1 MKKMVWLQIGLA
13 LFAFGITARIFF
25 KERPYAAQN
34 HELQQELTQVKETN
48 EQLEENM
55 SAVKVDRKA
64 SRSYI
69 RQGRAFFS
77 PTEVRRRGGTVRQS
91 FEGISR
97 RPLWF
102 KVKNTRS
109 LKQGTLSNR

>member
-69 RQGRAFFS
+69 RQGRAFFHQQKFDDAV
-77 PTEVRRRGGTVRQS
+77 EQYD
-91 FEGISR
+91 
-97 RPLWF
+97 
-102 KVKNTRS
+102 KA
-109 LKQGTLSNR
+109 LKEFPDDPYGLRLKIRAV